1 MGGIGTLVA
10 VGWAVAVGWV
20 VAVGAVVEEGRTT
33 GVPVE
38 PADSGVDA
46 PGVQPMT
53 AIKRLVRVN
62 TVNIFLAGIIDL
74 IDFLRIDLVQVRTP
88 HKLSKGNMGQFNY

>member
-10 VGWAVAVGWV
+10 VGWVVVVGWV
-20 VAVGAVVEEGRTT
+20 VAVGAVVEDGRAT

-53 AIKRLVRVN
+53 AIKRLVRIS

-74 IDFLRIDLVQVRTP
+74 INGLRIDLVQERTP
-88 HKLSKGNMGQFNY
+88 PSF